1 MAGWLLGNLRL
12 KLIAV
17 AVAAFLWGGVAY
29 AQNPTESR
37 TLSVPVSHT
46 PPPSGIVLIG
56 PLPPV
61 NVRIV
66 GPQDAVRGFDVRS
79 MRAVADLRGLTKG
92 PNRVPLD
99 VVTGGDPKVQ
109 LENPPTKVL
118 VVGDELGSVNLP
130 VGIRTVGNPAEG
142 YRLVDSKV
150 SPKEITAVG
159 PRSLLSG
166 LTAYISVDVA
176 DRRNSL
182 PDRAVPVLL
191 ETQAGQRPPS
201 SVGAT
206 PPEVVVGATIES
218 TSVKVPRVVRWE
230 LTGRP
235 ADGYRIETAY
245 ADPAYVDITGI
256 QALVDPIP
264 SVPTEPIDV
273 TGATQEVVKQVAL
286 RLPAGVKT
294 SRPTVTVHVLIS
306 KVALPSPSP
315 SPNPT
320 R

>member
-1 MAGWLLGNLRL
+1 
-12 KLIAV
+12 
-17 AVAAFLWGGVAY
+17 
-29 AQNPTESR
+29 
-37 TLSVPVSHT
+37 
-46 PPPSGIVLIG
+46 
-56 PLPPV
+56 
-61 NVRIV
+61 VRIV

>member
-1 MAGWLLGNLRL
+1 MARWLLGNLRP

-46 PPPSGIVLIG
+46 PPPNGIVLIA

-61 NVRIV
+61 SVRIV
-66 GPQDAVRGFDVRS
+66 GPQDAIRSFDVRS
-79 MRAVADLRGLTKG
+79 VRAVADLRSLTKG
-92 PNRVPLD
+92 TNRVPLD
-99 VVTGGDPKVQ
+99 LATGGDPKVQ
-109 LENPPTKVL
+109 FENPPTKML
-118 VVGDELGSVNLP
+118 VVGDDLGSVNLP

-142 YRLVDSKV
+142 YRIVDSRAN
-150 SPKEITAVG
+150 PKEVTAVG

-166 LTAYISVDVA
+166 LTAYVSVDLA

-191 ETQAGQRPPS
+191 ETQAGQRPSS

-206 PPEVVVGATIES
+206 PPEVVVGVAIES

-245 ADPAYVDITGI
+245 SDPAYVDISGI
-256 QALVDPIP
+256 QALVDPIQF
-264 SVPTEPIDV
+264 VATEPVDV

-286 RLPAGVKT
+286 RLPAGVKA
-294 SRPTVTVHVLIS
+294 SRPTVTVHVVIS
-306 KVALPSPSP
+306 KVSLPSPSP
-315 SPNPT
+315 S

>member
-66 GPQDAVRGFDVRS
+66 GPQDAVRSFDARS
-79 MRAVADLRGLTKG
+79 VRAVVDLRGLTKG
-92 PNRVPLD
+92 SNRLPLEVVP
-99 VVTGGDPKVQ
+99 GGDPKVQ
-109 LENPPTKVL
+109 LENPPTRLLVL
-118 VVGDELGSVNLP
+118 GDELGSVSLP

-142 YRLVDSKV
+142 YRIVESKAN
-150 SPKEITAVG
+150 PKEITAVG
-159 PRSLLSG
+159 PKSLLSG

-176 DRRNSL
+176 DRRNNL
-182 PDRAVPVLL
+182 PDRAFPVLL
-191 ETQAGQRPPS
+191 ETQAGQRPSS
-201 SVGAT
+201 SVGSS
-206 PPEVVVGATIES
+206 PPEVVVGVTIES
-218 TSVKVPRVVRWE
+218 TSVKVPRVVHWE

-245 ADPAYVDITGI
+245 SDPAYLDITGI
-256 QALVDPIP
+256 QALVDPIQF
-264 SVPTEPIDV
+264 VPTEPIDV
-273 TGATQEVVKQVAL
+273 TGVTQEVVKQVAL
-286 RLPAGVKT
+286 RLPAGVKA
-294 SRPTVTVHVLIS
+294 SRSTVTVHVLVS
-306 KVALPSPSP
+306 RVSLPSPSLTPRP
-315 SPNPT
+315 SP
-320 R
+320 